1 MVPIS
6 ERERREKKKSQRRD
20 AAGRAGGP
28 NSALNEHDTSPGS
41 AAGGKTAWVSDWIAR
56 ISALF
61 VGYFPVQI
69 FICITHFLFAKTHC
83 KMLGPHQAAV
93 ESVYRKPLLKGGK
106 M

>member
-6 ERERREKKKSQRRD
+6 ERERREKKKVREEMQR
-20 AAGRAGGP
+20 GGGGGA
-28 NSALNEHDTSPGS
+28 NSALNEHDTSAGS

-93 ESVYRKPLLKGGK
+93 EAVYRKPLLKGGK

>member
-6 ERERREKKKSQRRD
+6 ERERHEKKKVREEMQR
-20 AAGRAGGP
+20 GGGGQTLT
-28 NSALNEHDTSPGS
+28 SAGS

-83 KMLGPHQAAV
+83 KILSPHQAAV
-93 ESVYRKPLLKGGK
+93 EAVYRKPLLKGGK